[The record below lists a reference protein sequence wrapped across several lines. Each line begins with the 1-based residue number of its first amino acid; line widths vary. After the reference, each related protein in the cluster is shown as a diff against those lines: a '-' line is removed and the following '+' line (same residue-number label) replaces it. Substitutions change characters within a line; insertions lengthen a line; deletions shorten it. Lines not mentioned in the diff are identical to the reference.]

1 MILKRKLIPGS
12 GGRWRRRTLRA
23 VTGPSQSTHTAA
35 RSGFYGPDG
44 AARHLQERAPL
55 LELDDQW
62 RRERPGPDGEE
73 ERTDVEVAA
82 HVLVLNTHGIIVTP
96 TLRCAMAEREAQK
109 SGVTF
114 SDCGFTFLELLYVQR
129 NARG

>member
-1 MILKRKLIPGS
+1 MA
-12 GGRWRRRTLRA
+12 A
-23 VTGPSQSTHTAA
+23 VTPPEVRMEQH
-35 RSGFYGPDG
+35 D
-44 AARHLQERAPL
+44 LQERAPL

-96 TLRCAMAEREAQK
+96 SST
-109 SGVTF
+109 
-114 SDCGFTFLELLYVQR
+114 
-129 NARG
+129 

>member
-1 MILKRKLIPGS
+1 MVRME
-12 GGRWRRRTLRA
+12 
-23 VTGPSQSTHTAA
+23 QH
-35 RSGFYGPDG
+35 D
-44 AARHLQERAPL
+44 LQERAPL

-96 TLRCAMAEREAQK
+96 SST
-109 SGVTF
+109 
-114 SDCGFTFLELLYVQR
+114 
-129 NARG
+129 